1 VDVTIAGVR
10 RAKDQGEKM
19 LPTVKSEKSDTPP
32 VLRKEPAR
40 VLIVEDE
47 PTLVEIIHDILRREI
62 GCTVSS
68 APNIE
73 EAERALLDQQVDLVI
88 TDVNLPDGNG
98 MNLLPS
104 IQKNHPTASAI
115 IITGAPSVEG
125 AISAIRHG
133 AVDFLPKPF
142 DTQQL
147 IDRIRK
153 ALDRQAV
160 VAKEERR
167 FDRLKEAVK
176 RLNASRRVISKKVD
190 LLCNDL
196 VAAYGELSK
205 QLDGVRT
212 QEGFRK
218 YIETAKD
225 LEQLL
230 CHAMDWL
237 LRQMGYCNVAVWLTA
252 EDGEFQ
258 LGAYMKYT
266 APGEPILTDAMKR
279 VILPLAV
286 RDTQVH
292 ISGDELQEKFTPQEA
307 ALYKGQDILAVNCTY
322 LGDSLAALVF
332 FRDAKSPFENEFESL
347 LKQVSPIFAVALAS
361 VVRGTEHEAEYED
374 QDVGPFIDKNE
385 DRAPGGTAGPEEE
398 PKQDNTKK
406 RPKEDPADWW
416 KRGDMPPF

>member
-1 VDVTIAGVR
+1 MAPTARSEKKSKNPAAPKEAPRVLLVEDDAVIGELVHDVLARDMGCKVTSVENIAGARKVL
-10 RAKDQGEKM
+10 AKE
-19 LPTVKSEKSDTPP
+19 SFE
-32 VLRKEPAR
+32 
-40 VLIVEDE
+40 
-47 PTLVEIIHDILRREI
+47 
-62 GCTVSS
+62 
-68 APNIE
+68 
-73 EAERALLDQQVDLVI
+73 LVI
-88 TDVNLPDGNG
+88 SDINLPDGDG
-98 MNLLPS
+98 LGLLPS
-104 IQKNHPTASAI
+104 VRKHHPAATTI
-115 IITGAPSVEG
+115 VITGAPSMDG
-125 AISAIRHG
+125 AITAIQGG

-142 DTQQL
+142 DHKML
-147 IDRIRK
+147 VERVRK
-153 ALDRQAV
+153 ALDRQSVLAR
-160 VAKEERR
+160 EEQR

-176 RLNASRRVISKKVD
+176 KLNASRRVISKKVD

-266 APGEPILTDAMKR
+266 APGESILTDAMKR

-292 ISGDELQEKFTPQEA
+292 ISGDDIQDKFTPQEA

-385 DRAPGGTAGPEEE
+385 DRPAGGTADSDDE
-398 PKQDNTKK
+398 PKRDNNKK

-416 KRGDMPPF
+416 KRGETPPF